1 MCVLALTS
9 LLATVCLLPVDIALV
24 SSTTD
29 SSTGLKKDWANP
41 DTVANVVYS
50 LKVVY
55 YCLYSLDAVMCL
67 LVIPFAYFWYE
78 EWDLEI
84 TTKQRLKGALKYSLF
99 FLALMVVLLLVG
111 LFVPV
116 AKEMK
121 GHLDLDYFK
130 KLLMENSRRLPP

>member
-55 YCLYSLDAVMCL
+55 YCLYSLDAAMCL

-130 KLLMENSRRLPP
+130 KLLMENSRRPPP

>member
-1 MCVLALTS
+1 M
-9 LLATVCLLPVDIALV
+9 
-24 SSTTD
+24 
-29 SSTGLKKDWANP
+29 
-41 DTVANVVYS
+41 VYS

-78 EWDLEI
+78 EWDLEV
-84 TTKQRLKGALKYSLF
+84 TTKQRLKGALKYSSF
-99 FLALMVVLLLVG
+99 FVALMVVLLLVG

-130 KLLMENSRRLPP
+130 KLLMENSRHLPPWSAVVNYLGGIEIAKPSCRW